1 MARQSRQ
8 LIVILAACLL
18 SSSISIAVSPDEK
31 LCSIDSTTEECKA
44 AYDTTVEDADAIETG
59 ATEHTD
65 LHVATNADNDSDD
78 EEEDNHEEDIREE
91 PDWSV
96 CMDRHE
102 DCATLAEENE
112 CQSNPGF
119 MYYQCAQSCDTCED
133 FYSDI
138 AENVEICTDN
148 DPSCFSWAKSGE
160 CAYNPNYMH
169 KECRRSC
176 LRCFVDTNQFGLT
189 QTLPGEDHELFDE
202 TLKKMEDSIEYVMKL
217 WDDSNPDNDRVNYKC
232 RNMDEDCTFWAAQGE
247 CENNPDWMS
256 KNCAPACQ
264 TCNLLDIRLRCPF
277 EEGNNPAFQPGD
289 LNALM
294 ERIVDNSD
302 GKGTYLKYNPTAIS
316 RPLLKADGSPSGVQV
331 DGPWIVQFENFIS
344 RKEAD
349 ALIDAGAR
357 KGYERSADVGE
368 ENPDGTHE
376 ENINEDRTSEN
387 AWCDEK
393 LCNQDPVILPV
404 IERIASV
411 TETPVTNSEHLQLLR
426 YEAGQ
431 FYKQHH
437 DYIEYQQELPCGPR
451 ALTLFLYLNDV
462 EEGGGTRF
470 PLLDITVQPKLGNAI
485 LWPSVLDDKPESKD
499 PRTDHEALEV
509 TKGIKYGE

>member
-1 MARQSRQ
+1 
-8 LIVILAACLL
+8 
-18 SSSISIAVSPDEK
+18 
-31 LCSIDSTTEECKA
+31 
-44 AYDTTVEDADAIETG
+44 
-59 ATEHTD
+59 
-65 LHVATNADNDSDD
+65 
-78 EEEDNHEEDIREE
+78 
-91 PDWSV
+91 
-96 CMDRHE
+96 
-102 DCATLAEENE
+102 
-112 CQSNPGF
+112 
-119 MYYQCAQSCDTCED
+119 
-133 FYSDI
+133 
-138 AENVEICTDN
+138 
-148 DPSCFSWAKSGE
+148 
-160 CAYNPNYMH
+160 
-169 KECRRSC
+169 
-176 LRCFVDTNQFGLT
+176 
-189 QTLPGEDHELFDE
+189 
-202 TLKKMEDSIEYVMKL
+202 MEDSIEYVMKL
-217 WDDSNPDNDRVNYKC
+217 WDDSNPDNDRVNYKVSSFQAESLILYVVRCVLTVVVIESNNCTKC

-411 TETPVTNSEHLQLLR
+411 TETPVANSEHLQLLR

-437 DYIEYQQELPCGPR
+437 GE
-451 ALTLFLYLNDV
+451 
-462 EEGGGTRF
+462 
-470 PLLDITVQPKLGNAI
+470 
-485 LWPSVLDDKPESKD
+485 
-499 PRTDHEALEV
+499 RTFWYHSFCV
-509 TKGIKYGE
+509 